1 MRSNSNIPYNCL
13 VLFILL
19 LDCTKT
25 SQQQWVHRLGSYQK
39 NYEMIVILKYLRK
52 ITLQNV
58 FPIITV
64 IPKGLIFFFECQL
77 QVCFLQKL
85 SRFLGIKIPG
95 CKSLAKVMGQIY
107 NNQYIIIN
115 RINEQNHLIQYAL
128 PQNGLPPSLRF
139 KSTISLSSLCNL
151 SSLMIQV
158 ATEARSTW
166 LPIKGVGALRTPN
179 VFRMTWKITF
189 RTALILFFDSSK
201 GASSF
206 FYNNNYKTKDTLLIS
221 S

>member
-13 VLFILL
+13 VLFIVL

-25 SQQQWVHRLGSYQK
+25 SQQQWVHRQGSYQK
-39 NYEMIVILKYLRK
+39 NCEMIVYSEVFEEN
-52 ITLQNV
+52 ITECLSNNYCC
-58 FPIITV
+58 
-64 IPKGLIFFFECQL
+64 PKRINFFLCQL

-85 SRFLGIKIPG
+85 LGFWGIKIPG
-95 CKSLAKVMGQIY
+95 CKPLAKVMGQIY

-115 RINEQNHLIQYAL
+115 RINEQNHLIQYTL
-128 PQNGLPPSLRF
+128 PQNGLPSSLRF

-179 VFRMTWKITF
+179 VFQMTWKITF
-189 RTALILFFDSSK
+189 QTALILFFDSSK